1 MVLYTK
7 QNNKQQKDD
16 LQAVNGT
23 KTSKLLGAFFFFF
36 FHNPFG
42 KNENW

>member
-7 QNNKQQKDD
+7 QNKQQKDD
-16 LQAVNGT
+16 LRAVNGT

-36 FHNPFG
+36 HNPFG
-42 KNENW
+42 KNENG